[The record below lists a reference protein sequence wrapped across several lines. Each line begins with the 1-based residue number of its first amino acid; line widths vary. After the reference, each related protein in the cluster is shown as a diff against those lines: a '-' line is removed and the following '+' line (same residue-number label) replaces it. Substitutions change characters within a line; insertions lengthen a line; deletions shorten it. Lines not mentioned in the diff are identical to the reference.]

1 MGRPT
6 VAIIGG
12 GIGGLAAAL
21 ALQRRGIATTV
32 YERTPG
38 LVEIGAGLNLSPNA
52 LKSLR
57 YLGIEAEAI
66 KAGYQDEYQYIRS
79 WRSGRIIAQNY
90 RGGGAAQFG
99 AGYLTIHRADLQ
111 AILARGLSPE
121 TLQLGFV
128 CKGVEVRDKRAIAT
142 FENGAKVEA
151 DIIVGADG
159 IHSTARTSLFGSDA
173 PRFTGCVCWRGM
185 VPLEA
190 LKNSP
195 ISTQMTSWWGPHGH
209 VVHYRVRG
217 GAFVN
222 FVAHYDSEAWLDESW
237 TRECESREILET
249 YQGWHDSLKTL
260 FRFSERSYKWALFDR
275 DPLEQWGRG
284 GVTLLGDAAHPMLP
298 YLGQGAS
305 MALEDGCVL
314 ADCVAAN
321 DDPQAALRAYER
333 LRMPRTRRAQLGS
346 RARAKENH
354 MPSAWSR
361 LKRDV
366 QLAFRTRFGKDTTT
380 NRGAWIYE
388 YDPAQIAPD
397 KGFDR
402 IAS

>member
-1 MGRPT
+1 

-21 ALQRRGIATTV
+21 ALQRRGIAARV

-52 LKSLR
+52 VKSLR
-57 YLGIEAEAI
+57 YLGVEAEAV

-79 WRSGRIIAQNY
+79 WRSGRIIARNY

-111 AILARGLSPE
+111 AILARGLAPE
-121 TLQLGFV
+121 TLQLGFG
-128 CKGVEVRDKRAIAT
+128 CKSVEVHDKRGIAT

-159 IHSTARTSLFGSDA
+159 IHSAVRSSLFGNDA

-185 VPLEA
+185 VPVDA
-190 LKNSP
+190 LGENS

-237 TRECESREILET
+237 TRECDSREILET

-305 MALEDGCVL
+305 MALEDGCIL
-314 ADCVAAN
+314 ADCVAAES
-321 DDPQAALRAYER
+321 DPQTALRAYER

-346 RARAKENH
+346 RERAKENH

-388 YDPAQIAPD
+388 YDPAQIAQG
-397 KGFDR
+397 KGLDR